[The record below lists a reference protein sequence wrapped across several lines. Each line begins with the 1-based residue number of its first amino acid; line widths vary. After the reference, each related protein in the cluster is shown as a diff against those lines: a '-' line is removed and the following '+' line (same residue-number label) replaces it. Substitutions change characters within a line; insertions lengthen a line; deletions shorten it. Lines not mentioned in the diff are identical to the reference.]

1 MKLKVVS
8 ILTLLI
14 VGLSIFVSGCTD
26 SVNSGN
32 NENTGQEA
40 EMSGTD
46 EPIIV
51 AVSVVPLAEFVEKV
65 GGDKVKTVVIIPPG
79 ADPHT
84 YEPSPRELGKV
95 SEAGMYVTVGFGMP
109 FEEVWIDRFETIN
122 RETLIINSSDGIQLR
137 ELADHDH
144 DHEGEEDH
152 DEDHEHE
159 SEEEHDEEHDEEHE
173 AEHEG
178 ESHDH
183 EELDPHTWTSPA
195 NAKVMV
201 ENIYEGLAEIDPE
214 NEAYY
219 AQNRDSYLEELDA
232 LDARIREKLEGSEGR
247 NFMVYHPSWGYF
259 AADYGLN
266 MISVEIEGK
275 EPSARNLAK
284 LVDLAKE
291 KNVKVIFVQ
300 SQFSTRSAEAIA
312 QEIGGEVVAV
322 DPLAKDYVANMDNVS
337 DIFARNLV

>member
-1 MKLKVVS
+1 MKLKIIT
-8 ILTLLI
+8 ILVILI

-26 SVNSGN
+26 AGDSGDDK
-32 NENTGQEA
+32 NTGQEA
-40 EMSGTD
+40 EMSETD
-46 EPIIV
+46 EPILV
-51 AVSVVPLAEFVEKV
+51 AVSVVPQAEFVEKV

-84 YEPSPRELGKV
+84 YELSPKEVQKISKASML
-95 SEAGMYVTVGFGMP
+95 VTVGVGMP
-109 FEEVWIDRFETIN
+109 FEEVWVDKFETTN
-122 RETLIINSSDGIQLR
+122 SGTLIVNCSKGLELR
-137 ELADHDH
+137 ELEEH
-144 DHEGEEDH
+144 DHEEEEGDH
-152 DEDHEHE
+152 DDE
-159 SEEEHDEEHDEEHE
+159 SDE
-173 AEHEG
+173 
-178 ESHDH
+178 DH
-183 EELDPHTWTSPA
+183 EELDPHIWTSPA
-195 NAKVMV
+195 NAKIMV
-201 ENIYEGLAEIDPE
+201 EDIYEGLVELDPE

-219 AQNRDSYLEELDA
+219 AQNKDAYLEELDA
-232 LDARIREKLEGSEGR
+232 LDERIREKLEGSEGS

-275 EPSARNLAK
+275 EPSAQDLAK

-300 SQFSTRSAEAIA
+300 SQFSTRSAEVLA

-322 DPLAKDYVANMDNVS
+322 DPIAKDYITNMDNVS